1 MDLTAGILA
10 LLLAYFG
17 LGPSMRVTSG
27 HIGYGRTHP
36 PVVYHCRPALQKA
49 LALPGPFRSHLD
61 PALFCV
67 KK

>member
-27 HIGYGRTHP
+27 HITYGRSA
-36 PVVYHCRPALQKA
+36 PVYRCSPYLTKA
-49 LALPGPFRSHLD
+49 LALPKESRSHLD
-61 PALFCV
+61 PALFCTRV
-67 KK
+67 R